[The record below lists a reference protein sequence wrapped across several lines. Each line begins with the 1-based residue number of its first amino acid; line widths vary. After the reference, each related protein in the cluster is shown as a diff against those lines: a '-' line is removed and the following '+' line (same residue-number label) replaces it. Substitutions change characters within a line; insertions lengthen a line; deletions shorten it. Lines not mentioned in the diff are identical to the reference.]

1 MQEIPSEIFKY
12 TEVSREKM
20 GRVMKKDAPQE
31 IIQKAIEW
39 ERDFYSK
46 TSRRAILDLDIDE
59 ASVKFVFEKNEE

>member
-1 MQEIPSEIFKY
+1 MQAIPNDILCY
-12 TEVSREKM
+12 TEISKEKM
-20 GRVMKKDAPQE
+20 GRVMKKNAPRE

-59 ASVKFVFEKNEE
+59 ASVEFVFDDK

>member
-1 MQEIPSEIFKY
+1 MQPIPKEIMQY
-12 TEVSREKM
+12 TELNDELM

-46 TSRRAILDLDIDE
+46 TSRRAILDLDINE
-59 ASVKFVFEKNEE
+59 ASVKFVFDNN